1 MSGIAFQARLRLGDF
16 RLDAAF
22 TGADRVTALFG
33 PSGAGKS
40 TILRLISG
48 LLRPDEGRI
57 VLAGRIVFDSAGGI
71 DIPARR
77 RRVGLVFQD
86 GLLFPHM
93 SVRQNLL
100 YSPWVRRLPR
110 PPTFDRTVEM
120 LDIGRLLDRAP
131 RHLSG
136 GERQRVAIGRAL
148 LSQPKLLL
156 MDEPLASLDGPRR
169 AEFMPYLLRLR
180 DRLKLPVLYVTHSTD
195 EMIRLADH
203 VVLLKSGSVAAAGP
217 IDEIAARVDLPL
229 AALDDAAGVL
239 EGYLHSHDIERRLS
253 AVASGGQIY
262 MVPQQDLAER
272 RNVRL
277 RIPAREVILS
287 LDAPREISV
296 NNIIPA
302 TVLAVG
308 TDEATHAALVEIDVA
323 GGILLSRVT
332 LDAAERLRLRE
343 GTRVL
348 ALIKSVSIEVVAG

>member
-1 MSGIAFQARLRLGDF
+1 MLQVAIDHKFRDFTLSVAFKAPTPGI
-16 RLDAAF
+16 
-22 TGADRVTALFG
+22 TVLFG
-33 PSGAGKS
+33 PSGSGKS
-40 TILRLISG
+40 TILAAVAG
-48 LLRPDEGRI
+48 LLRANRASIELDGEKLQRI
-57 VLAGRIVFDSAGGI
+57 RPHKRHIGM
-71 DIPARR
+71 
-77 RRVGLVFQD
+77 VFQD
-86 GLLFPHM
+86 GRLFPHLT
-93 SVRQNLL
+93 VKQNLMYGL
-100 YSPWVRRLPR
+100 R
-110 PPTFDRTVEM
+110 
-120 LDIGRLLDRAP
+120 RAP
-131 RHLSG
+131 RGEIFVDETLDMLGIEPLLKRMPSTLSG

-203 VVLLKSGSVAAAGP
+203 VVLLQSGSVAAAGP